1 MLDIN
6 LLNSHL
12 SLEWAVESF
21 RLSLFPAVDG
31 VIAES
36 AVEFDM
42 VTWMN
47 ANPIPAYSTGPP
59 LDVSYI

>member
-12 SLEWAVESF
+12 SFDWTVESF

-47 ANPIPAYSTGPP
+47 ANPITAYFRGLP
-59 LDVSYI
+59 LHVS

>member
-12 SLEWAVESF
+12 SFEWTVESF

-47 ANPIPAYSTGPP
+47 ANPIPAYLMASP
-59 LDVSYI
+59 LNVS

>member
-12 SLEWAVESF
+12 SFEWTVESF
-21 RLSLFPAVDG
+21 CLSLFPAVDG

-36 AVEFDM
+36 AIEFDM

-47 ANPIPAYSTGPP
+47 ANPIPASLLGLP
-59 LDVSYI
+59 LNVS